1 MMKPNQQQ
9 HSFNVSSLNKFD
21 AKTIK
26 NLIEGKHN
34 PADRLPYS
42 MLVEV
47 LRGLEYAKDLID
59 QLEANNNS
67 KRSQLI
73 EARRFLALHNK
84 VINALCHHYLES
96 SDIQYS

>member
-1 MMKPNQQQ
+1 MKPNQ
-9 HSFNVSSLNKFD
+9 HTFNVSSLNKFD

-47 LRGLEYAKDLID
+47 LRGTEYAKDLIV
-59 QLEANNNS
+59 QLEANNS

-73 EARRFLALHNK
+73 EARRFLALHIK
-84 VINALCHHYLES
+84 IIYALCHHYLES